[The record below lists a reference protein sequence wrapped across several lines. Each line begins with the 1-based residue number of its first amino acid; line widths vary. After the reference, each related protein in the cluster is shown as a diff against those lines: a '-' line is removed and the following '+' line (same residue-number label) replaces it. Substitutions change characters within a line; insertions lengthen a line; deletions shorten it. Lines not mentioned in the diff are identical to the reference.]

1 MKCSLHAL
9 LATCI
14 ALASTA
20 SAQQE
25 SRPVGAAP
33 ANIAGRDVVLSPKAK
48 EVLDRAG
55 AAYHAL
61 KTYQNQ
67 TEVEQVFVL
76 SAANG
81 KSTRLPSYR
90 SSRFAYAGAR
100 RYTLRNQ
107 SHSIYCCD
115 EVFTNQIRT
124 NTDGSGKIVDEKEV
138 TKLAPTGPVDW
149 ADCMGNIAQMLTP
162 NPAEA
167 LLMTGGGAGLELFL
181 AADEV
186 ESGELDERA
195 GVWVVGKG
203 VSPYT
208 FGSPG
213 GGVDVVPI
221 RAWFSSKTGLLRE
234 VRYDIS
240 RTSWA
245 MGAAEGFG
253 ARNGGKGSVVATV
266 TVRLGKVKLDEPI
279 DDSLFVYSADA
290 PSGGRFEREGM
301 PSMGMGG
308 KPMTPAA
315 AAPAGMTPAKPAGMT
330 PATPTAAGGP
340 AAMTP
345 ATPVTTATGPA
356 AMTPAK
362 PIDTTPGE
370 TITSG
375 ETLRNKLLDLP
386 APAFAT
392 LTPDGKPIALSD
404 FKGKVVLLDFWAT
417 WCGPCM
423 QAIPAIQR
431 LSEKFKDQ
439 PVAIVGVNR
448 DKEGDESKVKRTIE
462 RKQLTF
468 HQAMDTPGTIAKSYK
483 ITAIPALILIDKEGV
498 VRQVHVGY
506 GPGEEEVL
514 AAEIEKLLKGEKLEP
529 IH

>member
-1 MKCSLHAL
+1 
-9 LATCI
+9 
-14 ALASTA
+14 
-20 SAQQE
+20 
-25 SRPVGAAP
+25 
-33 ANIAGRDVVLSPKAK
+33 
-48 EVLDRAG
+48 
-55 AAYHAL
+55 
-61 KTYQNQ
+61 
-67 TEVEQVFVL
+67 
-76 SAANG
+76 
-81 KSTRLPSYR
+81 
-90 SSRFAYAGAR
+90 
-100 RYTLRNQ
+100 
-107 SHSIYCCD
+107 
-115 EVFTNQIRT
+115 
-124 NTDGSGKIVDEKEV
+124 
-138 TKLAPTGPVDW
+138 
-149 ADCMGNIAQMLTP
+149 
-162 NPAEA
+162 
-167 LLMTGGGAGLELFL
+167 
-181 AADEV
+181 
-186 ESGELDERA
+186 
-195 GVWVVGKG
+195 
-203 VSPYT
+203 
-208 FGSPG
+208 
-213 GGVDVVPI
+213 
-221 RAWFSSKTGLLRE
+221 
-234 VRYDIS
+234 
-240 RTSWA
+240 
-245 MGAAEGFG
+245 
-253 ARNGGKGSVVATV
+253 
-266 TVRLGKVKLDEPI
+266 
-279 DDSLFVYSADA
+279 
-290 PSGGRFEREGM
+290 
-301 PSMGMGG
+301 
-308 KPMTPAA
+308 
-315 AAPAGMTPAKPAGMT
+315 
-330 PATPTAAGGP
+330 
-340 AAMTP
+340 MTP

-498 VRQVHVGY
+498 VRQVHVGSW
-506 GPGEEEVL
+506 PCEEEVL